1 MEVDSR
7 SYSCIFGLARASDPC
22 TAETIGRE
30 MAKIGSQ
37 GRAQHS
43 YYICSVSQQS
53 PQQEPLMFTGS
64 GQRVSPFSLTVRDT
78 EQGLSE
84 AVRWVLKVSDTA
96 VERGCS
102 PAALCWMQLLRAVP
116 CSVWARVW
124 VTKTPIWL
132 LALSVVVTGS
142 QGSCLS

>member
-7 SYSCIFGLARASDPC
+7 SYSCIFGLARASDPS

-43 YYICSVSQQS
+43 YYICSVSQQF

-84 AVRWVLKVSDTA
+84 AVR
-96 VERGCS
+96 
-102 PAALCWMQLLRAVP
+102 
-116 CSVWARVW
+116 
-124 VTKTPIWL
+124 
-132 LALSVVVTGS
+132 
-142 QGSCLS
+142 